1 MALKQE
7 LSQKLFQKL
16 SPQQIQFIKLLQLN
30 TQDFEEK
37 VGQEL
42 LDNPALENLE
52 GVDEAIDYRVNDDRN
67 NDDRKEKPESS
78 TEESGPE
85 EPVIDN
91 AYDDYGQD
99 INVDELLR
107 AGGDD
112 DYGSFRMG
120 EDYSN
125 EEHREM
131 PLAAQSTFHE
141 YLYEQARAIFEDREL
156 ELVYHL
162 IGSIEDDGYLRRELR
177 SIVNDLAFNENVMA
191 TEAQLE
197 RLLIKIQNFDPPG
210 IAARDLQ
217 ECLLLQL
224 YKKDYGDNPAIDLA
238 EKLLS
243 EQFDAFTKKHYDK
256 IKKSLKINDEQ
267 LKAAMGE
274 ILKLNPKP
282 GETGSISG
290 KTQYIVPDF
299 TVINDE
305 GVLQVRLNGRN
316 APELRLS
323 ASYIE
328 TLKAYE
334 NSPHKEKQ
342 LRDAVQYIKQKVD
355 GARWFIDS
363 VKQRQNTLMKTMQAI
378 VQRQHE
384 FFIESGDETKL
395 KPMILKDIATQVE
408 LDIST
413 ISRVA
418 NSKYVETDFGI
429 IPLKFFFS
437 EGLTNDDGEEVSNR
451 EIKKILSN
459 AIGQE
464 DKIKPLTD
472 EALMDLLKEKGYN
485 IARRTVAKYR
495 EQLGIPVARLRKEL

>member
-67 NDDRKEKPESS
+67 NDDRKEKPES
-78 TEESGPE
+78 TNEESSPE

-177 SIVNDLAFNENVMA
+177 SIVNDLAFNENVMT

-464 DKIKPLTD
+464 DKVKPLTD

>member
-7 LSQKLFQKL
+7 MSFKLMQKL

-30 TQDFEEK
+30 TLDFEEK
-37 VGQEL
+37 MGQEL
-42 LDNPALENLE
+42 LDNPALEKGDGLE
-52 GVDEAIDYRVNDDRN
+52 DTIDFEGIGKDRSTDEQKETTDDFSSEDFNTTPEPND
-67 NDDRKEKPESS
+67 
-78 TEESGPE
+78 
-85 EPVIDN
+85 V
-91 AYDDYGQD
+91 YDQD
-99 INVDELLR
+99 INVEELLS
-107 AGGDD
+107 AGADD
-112 DYGSFRMG
+112 DYDSFRMG
-120 EDYSN
+120 EDYNS

-131 PLAAQSTFHE
+131 PLAAFGTFHE
-141 YLYEQARAIFEDREL
+141 YLIEQARVLFEDQEL
-156 ELVYHL
+156 ELAYHL
-162 IGSIEDDGYLRRELR
+162 IGSIEDDGYLRRDLR
-177 SIVNDLAFNENVMA
+177 SIVNDLAFNENKIV
-191 TEAQLE
+191 TELQLE

-224 YKKDYGDNPAIDLA
+224 YKKDYGNNKAIDLA

-243 EQFDAFTKKHYDK
+243 EQFDAFAKKHFDK
-256 IKKSLKINDEQ
+256 IKKSLKITEEQ
-267 LKAAMGE
+267 LKEAMAE

-282 GETGSISG
+282 GETGG
-290 KTQYIVPDF
+290 GGHAKTQYIVPDF
-299 TVINDE
+299 SVINED
-305 GVLQVRLNGRN
+305 GTLSVRLNGRN

-323 ASYIE
+323 PAYVE

-334 NSPHKEKQ
+334 SSAQKEKQ

-355 GARWFIDS
+355 GAKWFIDS
-363 VKQRQNTLMKTMQAI
+363 VKQRQNTLLKTMEAI
-378 VQRQHE
+378 VQRQRA
-384 FFIESGDETKL
+384 FFLEGGDEVFL
-395 KPMILKDIATQVE
+395 KPMILKDVAQQVF

-429 IPLKFFFS
+429 FALKYFFS
-437 EGLTNDDGEEVSNR
+437 EGLTNDEGEEVSNR

-459 AIGQE
+459 AVDLESKQ
-464 DKIKPLTD
+464 KPMTD
-472 EALMDLLKEKGYN
+472 ETLMELLKAKGYN